1 MQATQPQLREIK
13 KKYKDD
19 RLAQQG
25 EMMRLQ
31 QEEGVNPLT
40 GCLPMLLQI
49 PIFVSLF
56 HVVRYVSNSASLC
69 HPIQVQNTKLSLYG
83 FTATQT
89 CSAADAKL
97 FGGPR
102 AGSLTDSQHTIEST
116 LRPYP
121 PRRLVWWARRNGRMS
136 FQAALLSPSLRTVRL
151 TSLVLGA
158 VLAYGWRCCLLAA
171 VDASRGQIPD
181 GTVAEIRPGH
191 LPGWTPVVATRDAC
205 RPAPP
210 TISARAEGALWRRHV
225 EVARGV
231 RRCEERVDHGT

>member
-1 MQATQPQLREIK
+1 MSLDFLYTGVSWVLLRWHQLFTFLGLCAGRGLNWALSIIFLMITARLLLFRFFLKQVHYQRNMQAMQPRLREIK

-19 RLAQQG
+19 RQAQQR

-56 HVVRYVSNSASLC
+56 HVLRHVSNSASLC

-97 FGGPR
+97 FGAPL
-102 AGSLTDSQHTIEST
+102 AGSLSDSRHTIEST
-116 LRPYP
+116 LRPVSTAP
-121 PRRLVWWARRNGRMS
+121 IGLV
-136 FQAALLSPSLRTVRL
+136 
-151 TSLVLGA
+151 GA
-158 VLAYGWRCCLLAA
+158 
-171 VDASRGQIPD
+171 S
-181 GTVAEIRPGH
+181 
-191 LPGWTPVVATRDAC
+191 
-205 RPAPP
+205 
-210 TISARAEGALWRRHV
+210 
-225 EVARGV
+225 
-231 RRCEERVDHGT
+231 